1 MFSVIHFQIVACFD
15 ASPIP
20 PFEKK
25 KKNKYEKTG
34 TEIQHLLLWR
44 PLRADT
50 FLWLWYIL
58 MYCFISC
65 CTSHTLSFF
74 FSYSQS
80 HSKCPLIWS
89 FLPLHIYL
97 ISPSLFFPLFLPR
110 SRGALS
116 PAPVPPWSFKQI
128 AKEKFSVPL
137 RDNYQTVK
145 LPRSSHWVIT
155 FPPSLLCFLFFSSNE
170 TISFLKPWQ
179 STIPRRRRPSD
190 FWMKTVSVAHYVA
203 A

>member
-1 MFSVIHFQIVACFD
+1 MKRQAQKFNIYFYGGHYEQIHFCD
-15 ASPIP
+15 C
-20 PFEKK
+20 
-25 KKNKYEKTG
+25 
-34 TEIQHLLLWR
+34 
-44 PLRADT
+44 DT
-50 FLWLWYIL
+50 FWCIVLFPVVLL
-58 MYCFISC
+58 TPS
-65 CTSHTLSFF
+65 LFF

-145 LPRSSHWVIT
+145 LPRSSRWVIT